1 MIDQSWSTGIM
12 EKDLELQ
19 IKIFIA
25 QELEKGT
32 SLSDIQNM
40 VNERFNQKMTY
51 MDIRI
56 IASTLDVDWRALDP
70 NAVKKSDAADADN
83 AVGDEQTND
92 DVADAAGAADAEEA
106 GEETEKVS
114 GSTVVEVSP
123 IARPGM
129 MFSGSV
135 KFASGSTA
143 DWYVD
148 SMGRLGVENLVG
160 EKPDKN
166 DIEQF
171 QIELDKAVRK
181 MMGQ

>member
-1 MIDQSWSTGIM
+1 M

-106 GEETEKVS
+106 GEETGKEKR
-114 GSTVVEVSP
+114 GEE
-123 IARPGM
+123 ARAAEENPRTDHERAHCPNAQESDNG
-129 MFSGSV
+129 
-135 KFASGSTA
+135 K
-143 DWYVD
+143 D
-148 SMGRLGVENLVG
+148 SDRRQKCSQRRWAYCQEN
-160 EKPDKN
+160 
-166 DIEQF
+166 
-171 QIELDKAVRK
+171 A
-181 MMGQ
+181 

>member
-1 MIDQSWSTGIM
+1 MD
-12 EKDLELQ
+12 KDTELQ

-25 QELEKGT
+25 QELEKGS

-40 VNERFNQKMTY
+40 VNEKFSMKMTY

-56 IASTLDVDWRALDP
+56 IASTLDVDWRSLDP
-70 NAVKKSDAADADN
+70 KAKTETPAETADENSAGEDVLPEAAAEN
-83 AVGDEQTND
+83 T
-92 DVADAAGAADAEEA
+92 VADSD
-106 GEETEKVS
+106 
-114 GSTVVEVSP
+114 TVVDVNP

-148 SMGRLGVENLVG
+148 NMGRLGVENLVG
-160 EKPDKN
+160 DKPDQN
-166 DIEQF
+166 DVEKF
-171 QIELDKAVRK
+171 QIELDKVLRK
-181 MMGQ
+181 MMGR

>member
-1 MIDQSWSTGIM
+1 MDK
-12 EKDLELQ
+12 ELELQ
-19 IKIFIA
+19 IKIFTG

-40 VNERFNQKMTY
+40 INEKFNLRMTY
-51 MDIRI
+51 MDVRI
-56 IASTLDVDWRALDP
+56 LASTLDVDWRSLDP
-70 NAVKKSDAADADN
+70 NAKKEETPEAEDAAVASDSPAESEEMAAETQGASEN
-83 AVGDEQTND
+83 GGD
-92 DVADAAGAADAEEA
+92 
-106 GEETEKVS
+106 
-114 GSTVVEVSP
+114 TVVEVSP

-148 SMGRLGVENLVG
+148 SMGRLGLENLVG
-160 EKPDKN
+160 NKPDEN
-166 DIEQF
+166 DVKQF
-171 QIELDKAVRK
+171 QIELDKAIRK

>member
-1 MIDQSWSTGIM
+1 MDKQQ
-12 EKDLELQ
+12 ELE

-40 VNERFNQKMTY
+40 VNEKFSQKMTY

-56 IASTLDVDWRALDP
+56 LASSLDIDWRSLDP
-70 NAVKKSDAADADN
+70 NAAKQEESADEAAVPETDAGTDAVSEKEAEN
-83 AVGDEQTND
+83 T
-92 DVADAAGAADAEEA
+92 DAAGA
-106 GEETEKVS
+106 
-114 GSTVVEVSP
+114 TVVEVSP

-135 KFASGSTA
+135 KFASGSSA
-143 DWYVD
+143 EWYVD
-148 SMGRLGVENLVG
+148 NMGRLGLENLVG
-160 EKPDKN
+160 EKPGQS

-181 MMGQ
+181 MMGR

>member
-1 MIDQSWSTGIM
+1 MN
-12 EKDLELQ
+12 KNNELP

-32 SLSDIQNM
+32 SLSDIQSL
-40 VNERFNQKMTY
+40 VNAKFEERMTY

-56 IASTLDVDWRALDP
+56 LASTLDVDWRALDP
-70 NAVKKSDAADADN
+70 NAKTPAA
-83 AVGDEQTND
+83 VDET
-92 DVADAAGAADAEEA
+92 AGEEEEQGSAEEA
-106 GEETEKVS
+106 VS
-114 GSTVVEVSP
+114 GEQEEIPAAENVAGGTVVEVSP

-143 DWYVD
+143 EWYVD
-148 SMGRLGVENLVG
+148 NMGRLGLENLVG
-160 EKPDKN
+160 EKPDQN
-166 DIEQF
+166 DVEQF

-181 MMGQ
+181 MMGR

>member
-1 MIDQSWSTGIM
+1 MD
-12 EKDLELQ
+12 KDTELQ

-25 QELEKGT
+25 QELEKGS

-40 VNERFNQKMTY
+40 VNEKFSMKMTY

-56 IASTLDVDWRALDP
+56 MASTLDVDWRSLDP
-70 NAVKKSDAADADN
+70 NAKTETPEEAADENSAGEDVLPEAAAEN
-83 AVGDEQTND
+83 T
-92 DVADAAGAADAEEA
+92 VADSD
-106 GEETEKVS
+106 
-114 GSTVVEVSP
+114 TVVDVNP

-148 SMGRLGVENLVG
+148 NMGRLGVENLVG
-160 EKPDKN
+160 DKPDQN
-166 DIEQF
+166 DVEKF
-171 QIELDKAVRK
+171 QIELDKVLRK
-181 MMGQ
+181 MMGR

>member
-1 MIDQSWSTGIM
+1 MYARRVVM
-12 EKDLELQ
+12 EKELESQ

-25 QELEKGT
+25 EELKKGT

-40 VNERFNQKMTY
+40 VNEKFSQKMTY

-56 IASTLDVDWRALDP
+56 MASALDVDWRALDP
-70 NAVKKSDAADADN
+70 AAN
-83 AVGDEQTND
+83 KVS
-92 DVADAAGAADAEEA
+92 AAAAEEA
-106 GEETEKVS
+106 GKVEESNSEEES
-114 GSTVVEVSP
+114 GSVDEDIAPDCETASEAGNAASTVVEVSP